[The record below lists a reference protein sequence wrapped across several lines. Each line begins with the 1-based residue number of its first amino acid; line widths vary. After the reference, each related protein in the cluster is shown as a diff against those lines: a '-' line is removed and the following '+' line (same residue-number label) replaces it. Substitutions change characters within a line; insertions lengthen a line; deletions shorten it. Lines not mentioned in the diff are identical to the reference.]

1 MLEETVRSMRI
12 ARPMGLSPDGRFLLV
27 VTDRGEEIGVRAD
40 ERLRAA
46 IRGDRPRLGQL
57 EIDMESALRPRDIQA
72 RVRAGE
78 SLEDVA
84 KAAGVPIEKI
94 EPYAAPVIA
103 ERDHVAGLA
112 QAAPVRRAGENASNR
127 TLRTVIFE
135 RLVSRGVD
143 VDEVSWNAWR
153 IENRKWAVKAS
164 YASGSATREALFHYD
179 QNGRFSVAADDDAR
193 WLIGEQSPA
202 HGPQPGRRRRADD
215 PDSEPTL
222 DLNDELAIVRAVQ
235 VERIPDEDPSGTD
248 TVDAYT
254 PLELEEVDGVYDMV
268 PAGQTEMDV
277 LYDMLSSFDEDSVQI
292 YAGLTQ
298 PIVLDSD
305 PPASTEPEQLTL
317 DEHFAQAHAAEAAQ
331 TEVGTFSE
339 VGTSQSND
347 APVVSP
353 ASPAPTTDAEAQASA
368 SPAADPNPTSGSGDD
383 APASPTRTPAR
394 PARRRGKGGRASVPS
409 WDEIVF
415 GAPNPK
421 QPEQ

>member
-1 MLEETVRSMRI
+1 MRI

-27 VTDRGEEIGVRAD
+27 VTDRGEEIGVPAD

-84 KAAGVPIEKI
+84 KAAGVPMDKI

-143 VDEVSWNAWR
+143 VEEVNWDAWR

-164 YASGSATREALFHYD
+164 YVSGSAAREALFHYD

-202 HGPQPGRRRRADD
+202 HGPQPGRRRRAED

-235 VERIPDEDPSGTD
+235 VERIPEDDPSGAD

-254 PLELEEVDGVYDMV
+254 PLELEEVDGVYDIV

-298 PIVLDSD
+298 PIILESE

-331 TEVGTFSE
+331 AE
-339 VGTSQSND
+339 VGTSPAGD
-347 APVVSP
+347 ASVGSP
-353 ASPAPTTDAEAQASA
+353 ASPAPTTDAEDQASA
-368 SPAADPNPTSGSGDD
+368 IPAADPNPAGGSDDD
-383 APASPTRTPAR
+383 AQEPPTRTPAR